1 MHKVY
6 IEGSGTS
13 CDVGK
18 IICIGRNY
26 VKHVAEMGGS
36 APSEPWV
43 FLKPSSALISSGA
56 CILLPDQSSVVH
68 HEVELVVLIGRSAR
82 HITSGQ
88 ALDLVHGYAV
98 GLDMTARDLQQAA
111 KASGR
116 PWSISKGFDTFA
128 PVGSFVPASQIPDPQ
143 QLEVVLTVGS
153 EVRQQGHTRDMIFSV
168 AELLAYCSSIFTL
181 ERGDLLFTGTPDGV
195 GPVIEGD
202 VIEAR
207 ITGLPVLNVDVRRA

>member
-6 IEGSGTS
+6 FDGSETS

-18 IICIGRNY
+18 ILCIGRNY
-26 VKHVAEMGGS
+26 AKHVAEMGGS

-43 FLKPSSALISSGA
+43 FLKPSSALIATGE
-56 CILLPDQSSVVH
+56 CILLPYQSSDVH
-68 HEVELVVLIGRSAR
+68 HEVELVVLIADSAR
-82 HITSGQ
+82 HITSGE
-88 ALDLVHGYAV
+88 ALDLVRGYAV

-143 QLEVVLTVGS
+143 QLEIVLSVGS

-168 AELLAYCSSIFTL
+168 AELLAFCSSIFTL
-181 ERGDLLFTGTPDGV
+181 EKGDLLFTGTPDGV
-195 GPVIEGD
+195 GPVLEGD
-202 VIEAR
+202 VLEAR
-207 ITGLPVLNVDVRRA
+207 ISGLPVLKVDVRR